1 MLVLTGPSSVFE
13 LLTVKD
19 KERLQQEAVSRK
31 LPVQSQ
37 APASEK
43 PSDSQLPALGARLT
57 SSSEFKPFLKNPEK
71 QKRYEEYV
79 EKLNSGQSSALA
91 SCLDPNM
98 TEWEREREQY
108 EFSRAAMLYR
118 STSASLSSRFTRAM
132 VSDDKDTVEVIEQQ
146 ESDVNDQEAAVK
158 MKMFGRLTRDKFE
171 WHPEKLL
178 CKRFNV
184 PDPYPGSTKSGL
196 LKVKRDKY
204 SVFNF
209 LNVHTAPEPQKM
221 ESKTETIKHTRA
233 LKPPESRRPS
243 RWDVSAEDKEKGLT
257 DHASGLIGSDST
269 GETSLTQ
276 HTEKEVH
283 QGSETETVEL
293 IPFRVITAHTN
304 QVSCC
309 KFCFSD
315 SRFLTCSFDGRV
327 ILWDLL
333 SGTTISEFR
342 LQSTPLTECC
352 ISYDNQRIFTTSW
365 DKSLKAWDVETGKVL
380 DHQDWVLDVAIS
392 SNNKWI
398 LSACKD
404 STVRLW
410 DIEKIEQ
417 IPVVKA
423 AWKEHGERVVK
434 CTHCEKPFSRCHD
447 DSSENLTI
455 CVFCR
460 LSASPRSSLRTAP
473 SMPSIPTVPSM
484 PSIRTA
490 PSVPSIPSVS
500 TLPSVPSIPS
510 VSTLPSIPSVST
522 LPSVSS
528 LPSISEST
536 PKQ

>member
-1 MLVLTGPSSVFE
+1 MRCPSGSGP
-13 LLTVKD
+13 
-19 KERLQQEAVSRK
+19 
-31 LPVQSQ
+31 Q
-37 APASEK
+37 AQPQPQPQARARAEGEP
-43 PSDSQLPALGARLT
+43 PSDPLALGNPRIGRARV
-57 SSSEFKPFLKNPEK
+57 
-71 QKRYEEYV
+71 V
-79 EKLNSGQSSALA
+79 ESAWGNQRLA
-91 SCLDPNM
+91 
-98 TEWEREREQY
+98 Q
-108 EFSRAAMLYR
+108 
-118 STSASLSSRFTRAM
+118 
-132 VSDDKDTVEVIEQQ
+132 
-146 ESDVNDQEAAVK
+146 
-158 MKMFGRLTRDKFE
+158 
-171 WHPEKLL
+171 
-178 CKRFNV
+178 
-184 PDPYPGSTKSGL
+184 
-196 LKVKRDKY
+196 
-204 SVFNF
+204 
-209 LNVHTAPEPQKM
+209 
-221 ESKTETIKHTRA
+221 
-233 LKPPESRRPS
+233 
-243 RWDVSAEDKEKGLT
+243 
-257 DHASGLIGSDST
+257 
-269 GETSLTQ
+269 
-276 HTEKEVH
+276 
-283 QGSETETVEL
+283 

-380 DHQDWVLDVAIS
+380 WSVIHTRPLTCCDVSLDGKYIVTGSDIDNAVYVRATETGESIANLQEQHRSTVTSCCFHPDGQRLASTSCDGTARIWDMSVKRTTMTLRKHRNVVSDCCFSQTGNVLCTASWDRSLLVWDITVGDFRSRGPQSLSDGHQGCIS
-392 SNNKWI
+392 SCVISNDATLIVAGSYDQTISIWDTAGLYRK
-398 LSACKD
+398 LVLKD

>member
-1 MLVLTGPSSVFE
+1 MSWMVSSEGERYWMLVLTGPGSVFE

-37 APASEK
+37 APASKK

-57 SSSEFKPFLKNPEK
+57 SSTEFKPFLKNPEK

-79 EKLNSGQSSALA
+79 EKLNSGQSRALA

-132 VSDDKDTVEVIEQQ
+132 VSDDTDKVEVLEQQ

-209 LNVHTAPEPQKM
+209 LNVHTAPEPRKL
-221 ESKTETIKHTRA
+221 ESKTETIKHTT
-233 LKPPESRRPS
+233 LKSPESRRPS

-269 GETSLTQ
+269 GETSLIQ
-276 HTEKEVH
+276 QTEKEVQ
-283 QGSETETVEL
+283 QGPETETAEL
-293 IPFRVITAHTN
+293 EDAEGEGKRPSMDLFKAIFTSSSEEKSSSSSSEEDEGEDTSEVDPAPGGRVSVQSGPPNPPADL
-304 QVSCC
+304 QPV
-309 KFCFSD
+309 KE
-315 SRFLTCSFDGRV
+315 LDGRPQPV
-327 ILWDLL
+327 QCSPENPKGGEEFGPQLPPALRFGNTKPPPDDTVVSPVMRCKWLEEGS
-333 SGTTISEFR
+333 SGTAQQKGKPKKKHKDRKEKKARKEKKKKHKKHKHKSKLRGRKLKDNDSSSGDSESE
-342 LQSTPLTECC
+342 QSDGV
-352 ISYDNQRIFTTSW
+352 SDH
-365 DKSLKAWDVETGKVL
+365 TGPQSVSDANLLLREGK
-380 DHQDWVLDVAIS
+380 QQQAAI
-392 SNNKWI
+392 
-398 LSACKD
+398 
-404 STVRLW
+404 
-410 DIEKIEQ
+410 
-417 IPVVKA
+417 P
-423 AWKEHGERVVK
+423 
-434 CTHCEKPFSRCHD
+434 RCH
-447 DSSENLTI
+447 SRANS
-455 CVFCR
+455 
-460 LSASPRSSLRTAP
+460 
-473 SMPSIPTVPSM
+473 
-484 PSIRTA
+484 
-490 PSVPSIPSVS
+490 
-500 TLPSVPSIPS
+500 
-510 VSTLPSIPSVST
+510 
-522 LPSVSS
+522 
-528 LPSISEST
+528 
-536 PKQ
+536 